1 MKEHLQYQ
9 GCAAKVPPAVHAKNL
24 GNQRRRGTKGAGQC
38 SGSFWMELIGAKP
51 LRSPGKKITIK
62 SLPWYIIWVEMYRWS
77 MMVSISQNFCA
88 VLSLE
93 PSLPRCPRP
102 YRYRRAGSCWESA
115 MHDVHVTRLPS
126 KWCCPIKI
134 IKVHGAYGA
143 KGSSET
149 SQKHPSWWASNN
161 FRHRWEGAPYEFI
174 TITIHDHPLHYPL
187 HYPYIQQMELKMEL
201 KILSM
206 QDDSAASGEFF
217 LKLLAKSASA
227 LSPTAT
233 PRQPT
238 LCWEIFGSL
247 YALHILGYSWLIRLV
262 FILEPIYWVLMGITL
277 LLANTTSQSTIYIY
291 ILYIY
296 IGIIIANILGYII
309 NNLFGLY
316 YCGKTL
322 RFARTRNERLGMT
335 MMMMMMITSML
346 HINNMY

>member
-1 MKEHLQYQ
+1 MDIDGQYFTEFL
-9 GCAAKVPPAVHAKNL
+9 C
-24 GNQRRRGTKGAGQC
+24 
-38 SGSFWMELIGAKP
+38 
-51 LRSPGKKITIK
+51 
-62 SLPWYIIWVEMYRWS
+62 
-77 MMVSISQNFCA
+77 
-88 VLSLE
+88 SLE

-102 YRYRRAGSCWESA
+102 DRYRRAGSCWESA

-126 KWCCPIKI
+126 EWCCPIKI

-149 SQKHPSWWASNN
+149 SQKHPSWWGSNN

-187 HYPYIQQMELKMEL
+187 HYPYIQQMEL

-247 YALHILGYSWLIRLV
+247 YALNILGYSWLIRWD
-262 FILEPIYWVLMGITL
+262 FILEPLYGVLMGIIL
-277 LLANTTSQSTIYIY
+277 LLANTTSQSTIYWDK
-291 ILYIY
+291 
-296 IGIIIANILGYII
+296 IIANILGYII
-309 NNLFGLY
+309 NNLLGLY
-316 YCGKTL
+316 YYGKAL
-322 RFARTRNERLGMT
+322 RFARTCNERLGMMM